1 MQNEIFEAANK
12 AGEAAYTAVKEIT
25 ALNVAT
31 VETLVEKQF
40 ELVNQAVDLGV
51 KQVKLATESKDA
63 RVAMRAQVA
72 LVEDAAEQALDNVR
86 DLVAIAN
93 KTRVAYDK
101 LFDKNIK
108 EAATKLEAVTKPKVR
123 KAA

>member
-12 AGEAAYTAVKEIT
+12 AGEAAYAAAKEIA

-31 VETLVEKQF
+31 IETLVEKQF
-40 ELVNQAVDLGV
+40 EVVNQAVDLGV
-51 KQVKLATESKDA
+51 KQVKLTTGAKDA
-63 RVAMRAQVA
+63 RTALQAQVD
-72 LVEDAAEQALDNVR
+72 LVEDAAEQVLENVR

-93 KTRVAYDK
+93 KTRAAYDK
-101 LFDKNIK
+101 LLDKNIK
-108 EAATKLEAVTKPKVR
+108 DAATKLEAVAKPKVK

>member
-12 AGEAAYTAVKEIT
+12 ASEAAYATVKEIA

-40 ELVNQAVDLGV
+40 ELVNQAVDLSV
-51 KQVKLATESKDA
+51 KQVKLATESKDPQ
-63 RVAMRAQVA
+63 VAIRAQVA

-101 LFDKNIK
+101 LLDKNIK
-108 EAATKLEAVTKPKVR
+108 EAATKLEAVTKPKVK